1 MRYVDHFGV
10 TLVGADRLMS
20 TRRPDVTPPS
30 GSPTVRSPVQIDD
43 FRTLAKAR
51 IPSDVFDYID
61 CGAGDEI
68 TVRANRQDLDDI
80 RLLPLSLRDVSEPDL
95 SVGLLGRS
103 FRVPLGFSPTA
114 FHRLVHDGGEVATA
128 RAAKTVN
135 VPMTVSA
142 MSSIALEDV
151 AVRSGHDDLWLQTY
165 IFKDRAVTTRLVRR
179 AEEAGYRCVVV
190 TLGSPV
196 PGKRDKNIANRF
208 VLPTSV
214 TAANFG
220 RCDVVVHNNPIH
232 SVAGAELDAS
242 LTWHDIDWLRR
253 NTALPII
260 LKGLLNP
267 LDVAPALDLG
277 IAGIVLSNHGGRQL
291 DTTMS
296 TIAILPEIAA
306 AVSRRVPLLVDSGFR
321 RGTDVLKA
329 IVLGADAVLLGRPVM
344 WALAV
349 SGERG
354 VVDAVGLL
362 AEELRIAMQTCGC
375 ASLRDIRRNAAA
387 IIRRSDSTNHR

>member
-1 MRYVDHFGV
+1 
-10 TLVGADRLMS
+10 
-20 TRRPDVTPPS
+20 
-30 GSPTVRSPVQIDD
+30 VRIDD
-43 FRTLAKAR
+43 FRALAKAR

-68 TVRANRQDLDDI
+68 TLHANRRDMDDI

-95 SVGLLGRS
+95 SVELLGRS

-128 RAAKTVN
+128 RAAKTAN
-135 VPMTVSA
+135 VPMMVSA
-142 MSSIALEDV
+142 MSSIALEDI
-151 AVRSGHDDLWLQTY
+151 AVSSGHADLWLQTY
-165 IFKDRAVTTRLVRR
+165 IFKDRALTTHLVRR

-190 TLGSPV
+190 TLGCPV
-196 PGKRDKNIANRF
+196 PGKRDKNITNRF
-208 VLPTSV
+208 VLPASV

-242 LTWHDIDWLRR
+242 LTWHDIEWLRR
-253 NTALPII
+253 RTALPII
-260 LKGLLNP
+260 LKGVLNP

-277 IAGIVLSNHGGRQL
+277 IAGIMLSNHGGRQL
-291 DTTMS
+291 DTTIS
-296 TIAILPEIAA
+296 TIAVLPEIAA
-306 AVSRRVPLLVDSGFR
+306 AVSGRVLLLVDSGFR

-329 IVLGADAVLLGRPVM
+329 IMLGADAVLLGRPVV

-349 SGERG
+349 GGERG
-354 VVDAVGLL
+354 VIDAIGLL
-362 AEELRIAMQTCGC
+362 TEELRIAMQTCGC
-375 ASLRDIRRNAAA
+375 ASLTDVRRNAAA
-387 IIRRSDSTNHR
+387 IIRRSDSTDRR

>member
-1 MRYVDHFGV
+1 
-10 TLVGADRLMS
+10 
-20 TRRPDVTPPS
+20 VTP
-30 GSPTVRSPVQIDD
+30 VRLDD
-43 FRTLAKAR
+43 FRTLARAR
-51 IPSDVFDYID
+51 IPAGVFDYID
-61 CGAGDEI
+61 GGAGDEI
-68 TVRANRQDLDDI
+68 TVRANRRDLDAV

-95 SVGLLGRS
+95 AVNLFGRS
-103 FRVPLGFSPTA
+103 FRLPLGFGPTA

-128 RAAKTVN
+128 RAAGAAN

-142 MSSIALEDV
+142 MSSIALEEV
-151 AVRSGHDDLWLQTY
+151 AERSGHDDLWLQTY
-165 IFKDRAVTTRLVRR
+165 LFKDRALTERLVRR
-179 AEEAGYRCVVV
+179 AEEAGYRCLVV
-190 TLGSPV
+190 TLGCPV

-208 VLPTSV
+208 VLPAGV

-220 RCDVVVHNNPIH
+220 RTEVVVHNNPVH

-242 LTWHDIDWLRR
+242 VTWRDLEWLRR
-253 NTALPII
+253 GTGLPIV

-267 LDVAPALDLG
+267 LDVVPALDLG
-277 IAGIVLSNHGGRQL
+277 IAGIVVSNHGGRQL

-306 AVSRRVPLLVDSGFR
+306 AVAGRVPVLVDSGFR

-329 IVLGADAVLLGRPVM
+329 ILLGADAVLLGRPVL

-349 SGERG
+349 GGERG
-354 VVDAVGLL
+354 VVDAVDLL

-375 ASLRDIRRNAAA
+375 ATLADVRDNAAA
-387 IIRRSDSTNHR
+387 VLRR